1 MKSLWIKRDRKD
13 KKRVMCRREGI
24 PGNSKFAF
32 LKALVELTY
41 SALQRLG
48 NYELLPLQVLV
59 TLGAGPFLRSKLIF

>member
-1 MKSLWIKRDRKD
+1 
-13 KKRVMCRREGI
+13 MCRREGI
-24 PGNSKFAF
+24 PGNSKSAF
-32 LKALVELTY
+32 LKALLELTY